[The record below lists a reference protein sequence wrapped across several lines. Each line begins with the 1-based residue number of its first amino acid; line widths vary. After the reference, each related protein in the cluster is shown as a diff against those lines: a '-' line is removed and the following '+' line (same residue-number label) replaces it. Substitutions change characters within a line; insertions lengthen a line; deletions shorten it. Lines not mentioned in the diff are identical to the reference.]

1 MMRMPG
7 MVMTMARMVM
17 THICFRRRN
26 REQRENVLGE
36 LVLTEREYA
45 RDLKLTWQVM
55 IMIRMMLMIMIMMRM
70 RMMIKVM
77 MMGEKMSKADMS
89 GTVLVDIILMTTLVM
104 TT

>member
-17 THICFRRRN
+17 THNCFRRRN

-55 IMIRMMLMIMIMMRM
+55 MMMMMMMMMIMIMVRM
-70 RMMIKVM
+70 RMTTKVM
-77 MMGEKMSKADMS
+77 MMGDVKS
-89 GTVLVDIILMTTLVM
+89 
-104 TT
+104 